1 MAMSEYWINSTGVKF
16 VGEAGIV
23 PAADNM
29 SPNVVSYEDWQ
40 NLSVELT
47 ARVMPS
53 ELANADIQVIP
64 LAATLVANGAEPE
77 AWAYEMLFSVESDVV
92 GVTLDSVVVTETG
105 ATVNLNFPAGV
116 VDGDSAIVT
125 CQTGGRSA
133 KLVVVVESYA

>member
-1 MAMSEYWINSTGVKF
+1 MSEYWINSTGVKF

-47 ARVMPS
+47 ASVMPS
-53 ELANADIQVIP
+53 ELANAGVQVVP
-64 LAATLVANGAEPE
+64 LTAALVANGVAPE
-77 AWAYEMLFSVESDVV
+77 AWAYGMSFSVESGVA
-92 GVTLDSVVVTETG
+92 GVTLDSVVATETG

-125 CQTGGRSA
+125 CQTGGRSVR
-133 KLVVVVESYA
+133 LVVAVESYA